1 MQPGTRVHQAR
12 QQFWERELALRLVL
26 EQLQP
31 RVRSEAIVNDLG
43 VLLSAVADAAAWTLA
58 ERAAWLEKM
67 VGWLRCA
74 RPGDLAKDALSL
86 LRLRVLC
93 EALGALP
100 VHASAVSAL
109 LASIFSECDGLDLL
123 AEAGFASAQSFL
135 ADASDRL
142 LRKWIPRPRDPRD
155 LGALVGEL
163 FPSRH
168 DADFFDALPPE
179 LACELL
185 HVLGLRQALAALRD
199 PALDAMAV
207 LAARACAIGVSPDLR
222 ERSSGLADDPFL
234 NLSRAVSAFAAA
246 TRAGRSSSAG
256 ASVRTAA
263 AQCRWGIAAAH
274 ERMEALGVSV
284 DRVWRLER
292 AARLVERLGAILSA
306 LGTVDAP
313 ALKLFSS
320 LLRERAADQSLR
332 DLCRRSL
339 HTLTRKVVERNG
351 ESGDHYI
358 TETRAQWH
366 HMLSTAAGGG
376 LLTAFTVL
384 FKVAIYAAALPL
396 FFEGAAS
403 SANYAVS
410 FLLMHLFGFTLATKQ
425 PAMTAAA
432 LAQGMR
438 GPFAALEV
446 EAIVD
451 RVARLTRSQLAAIL
465 GNLAAVI
472 PAVVLLDVGA
482 RFVLGHPVLSP
493 AGAEHVLQ
501 SLHPL
506 HSLTLP
512 FAALTG
518 VLLFLGSLGAGWLE
532 NWVVFRRIPEALA
545 QSRRLQRRIGAARA
559 RALSEFVSRH
569 AAGIGG
575 SLALGMLLGG
585 VPSLARVFG
594 LALEVRH
601 VTLSTGTLALA
612 ASALGTAH
620 AFSAPVLWALLGIVF
635 VAVLNLSVSF
645 ALALGL
651 ALRSQAASG
660 REQLSI
666 ARALFARLRRE
677 PLSFLI
683 APKDCPRDPA

>member
-1 MQPGTRVHQAR
+1 MVK
-12 QQFWERELALRLVL
+12 
-26 EQLQP
+26 
-31 RVRSEAIVNDLG
+31 DLG
-43 VLLSAVADAAAWTLA
+43 GLLSNVADAVARPLA
-58 ERAAWLEKM
+58 ERAAWLEQL
-67 VGWLRCA
+67 VGWLRSG
-74 RPGDLAKDALSL
+74 RPGAFARDALSVH
-86 LRLRVLC
+86 RLRVLC
-93 EALGALP
+93 EALRALP
-100 VHASAVSAL
+100 LHAAAVSAL
-109 LASIFSECDGLDLL
+109 LASIVSECDGVDLL

-142 LRKWIPRPRDPRD
+142 LRKCIPRPRDPRD

-163 FPSRH
+163 FPSRR
-168 DADFFDALPPE
+168 DADFFDTLPPE
-179 LACELL
+179 LVVELEQ
-185 HVLGLRQALAALRD
+185 VLGLRATLSALRD

-222 ERSSGLADDPFL
+222 ERSSELADDPFFKL
-234 NLSRAVSAFAAA
+234 CRAVDAFAAA
-246 TRAGRSSSAG
+246 TRAGRVTSAS
-256 ASVRTAA
+256 ASVQAAA

-274 ERMEALGVSV
+274 ERMEVLGVSV
-284 DRVWRLER
+284 DRVWRLDR

-306 LGTVDAP
+306 LDAAKAP
-313 ALKLFSS
+313 ALQLFSS
-320 LLRERAADQSLR
+320 LVRERAADQSLR

-358 TETRAQWH
+358 TETRAEWH
-366 HMLSTAAGGG
+366 DMISTGAGGG

-384 FKVAIYAAALPL
+384 VKVALYVAALPL

-438 GPFAALEV
+438 GPFATLEV

-472 PAVVLLDVGA
+472 PTVILLDAFA
-482 RFVLGHPVLSP
+482 RFFRGRPVLSP
-493 AGAEHVLQ
+493 ASAEHVLQ

-512 FAALTG
+512 YAVLTG

-559 RALSEFVSRH
+559 QAFANFVSRH

-575 SLALGMLLGG
+575 SLALGILLGG
-585 VPSLARVFG
+585 VPSLCRVFG
-594 LALEVRH
+594 VALEVRH

-612 ASALGTAH
+612 ASALGSAH
-620 AFSAPVLWALLGIVF
+620 AFSTPVLWAMLGIVF

-683 APKDCPRDPA
+683 APREATDSAPGGPSDSGHQSSKRAKLCR